1 MFLDFL
7 NNVFIAILFFVLGLF
22 VCQIFCTLIQ
32 FEKFLRLKIKS
43 IEGKYKEIGR
53 ASCRERV

>member
-7 NNVFIAILFFVLGLF
+7 NNVFIAILVAVLGLF
-22 VCQIFCTLIQ
+22 ICQIFCILIQ

-43 IEGKYKEIGR
+43 IEDKHEYKE
-53 ASCRERV
+53 